1 MIQKISLLL
10 VLIFSFSVKVDSLI
24 VKSHQLTF
32 KQTILHLADL
42 DEDEVMS
49 LELCQFGCYL
59 HRVYKMS
66 ITKEREHYNLV
77 LYQTPQSELGG
88 IYTSEYHDSTTYHNS
103 FTFSK
108 MQLAD
113 FQEALIPNKSS
124 HSTNHNIIKIR
135 FQDQE
140 YWSIDRASK
149 SKLKTFLESLEADQ
163 CTCKNS
169 KYFRTQAYKD
179 DLIEENLRSK
189 LDDVPISPFIEDLY
203 N

>member
-49 LELCQFGCYL
+49 LELCQFGCYH

-66 ITKEREHYNLV
+66 ITKESEHYNLV

-88 IYTSEYHDSTTYHNS
+88 IYTSEYHDSTAYHNR
-103 FTFSK
+103 FTFST

-113 FQEALIPNKSS
+113 FQEALFPNKNS

>member
-10 VLIFSFSVKVDSLI
+10 TLLFSLSVKVDSLVI
-24 VKSHQLTF
+24 KNHLLTF
-32 KQTILHLADL
+32 EQTIDHLADL

-49 LELCQFGCYL
+49 LELCQFGCNH
-59 HRVYKMS
+59 HRVSRMS
-66 ITKEREHYNLV
+66 VTRESEHYNLV
-77 LYQTPQSELGG
+77 LYETPQSELGG
-88 IYTSEYHDSTTYHNS
+88 IYTSEYHDSTAYHNR

-113 FQEALIPNKSS
+113 FQEALYPNPHSQ
-124 HSTNHNIIKIR
+124 STNHNITRIR

-149 SKLKTFLESLEADQ
+149 SKLKTFLESLEAEQ
-163 CTCKNS
+163 CTCENS
-169 KYFRTQAYKD
+169 KYFRTQEYRH
-179 DLIEENLRSK
+179 DLMEEYLQSK
-189 LDDVPISPFIEDLY
+189 LDDLPTSPFIEDQF